1 MPYITGTDRNQLMFC
16 SLDSFVDPESVARL
30 IDAFVDSLD
39 MLELGI
45 KEASVEGRPAYDP
58 KSNNISSL
66 KKIFHEFNRCIS
78 GAVEWGFTS
87 IDGSKFQTN
96 NSKDNNF
103 TKNKLDSRIGRDSDN
118 LLY

>member
-58 KSNNISSL
+58 RSIFKLYIYGSRKGIRSSRKL
-66 KKIFHEFNRCIS
+66 AESCRVNVEVSRMTGSS
-78 GAVEWGFTS
+78 G
-87 IDGSKFQTN
+87 
-96 NSKDNNF
+96 
-103 TKNKLDSRIGRDSDN
+103 
-118 LLY
+118 